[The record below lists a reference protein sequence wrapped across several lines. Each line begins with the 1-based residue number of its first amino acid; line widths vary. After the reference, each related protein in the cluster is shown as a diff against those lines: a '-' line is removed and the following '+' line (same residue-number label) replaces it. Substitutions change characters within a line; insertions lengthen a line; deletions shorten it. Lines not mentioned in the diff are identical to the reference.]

1 MLRISAMPY
10 NTSQGYEGNVAA
22 PRIKISP
29 QDAGKGKRS
38 IQVDYPGPH
47 KPQWAIPREAL
58 ELCRA

>member
-1 MLRISAMPY
+1 MPY
-10 NTSQGYEGNVAA
+10 NTSQGYEGNVAD